1 MGLIEDLKSLQERAS
16 AELAKADS
24 PQDLEAW
31 RVRYLGAK
39 GAIKAAMQRLKEVP
53 KADKP
58 AVGKAAN
65 QVKDALQ
72 AAYDKRCTELP
83 AAGQAARQAATVDVT
98 LPGRRPAIGHAH
110 IITQTIDELVEIF
123 ARMGFEMVYGPEV
136 EDDRHNFVA
145 LNIPPE
151 HVARDPLDNFYI
163 DEQTMLRSQTSTVQI
178 RAMEVRRP
186 PVRIITAGR
195 VYRPDTV
202 DATHMFMFY
211 QLECLCVDEGVT
223 MVDLR
228 TCIDQFCKAYFGPDV
243 ASRFQ
248 PSFFPFTEPSGQVD
262 VSCPFCHARGCALC
276 KQSGWIELGGCGMVD
291 PNVLAAVGY
300 DSEKYT
306 GYAFGMGIERMVMRR
321 HQIPDIRLL
330 YENDVRFLHQF

>member
-1 MGLIEDLKSLQERAS
+1 MSFLDDLKKLQAQAG

-24 PQDLEAW
+24 PEALEAW
-31 RVRYLGAK
+31 RVKYLGAK
-39 GAIKAAMQRLKEVP
+39 GAMKSAMQRLKEVP

-58 AVGKAAN
+58 AAGKVAN
-65 QVKDALQ
+65 EVKGALQ
-72 AAYDKRCTELP
+72 TAYDARKAELP
-83 AAGQAARQAATVDVT
+83 AAAARKAAPAIDIT
-98 LPGRRPAIGHAH
+98 LPGRKAKIGHAH
-110 IITQTIDELVEIF
+110 VIAQTIDELVEIF

-178 RAMEVRRP
+178 RAMETRRP

-195 VYRPDTV
+195 TYRPDTV
-202 DATHMFMFY
+202 DATHMFMFH

-228 TCIDQFCKAYFGPDV
+228 TCIDQFCKAYFGHDV
-243 ASRFQ
+243 ATRFQ
-248 PSFFPFTEPSGQVD
+248 PSFFPFTEPSGEVAF
-262 VSCPFCHARGCALC
+262 SCPFCRGGGCGVC

-291 PNVLAAVGY
+291 PNVLEAVGY

-306 GYAFGMGIERMVMRR
+306 GYAFGFGIERMVMRR
-321 HQIPDIRLL
+321 HEIPDIRLL
-330 YENDVRFLHQF
+330 FENDVRFLHQF